1 MSNPVGAVAGQNA
14 QKGVKRSV
22 QGNPVG
28 VPMQLP
34 GFRGRSVDAGAAVK
48 APKLRNGNLN
58 NETSNVRIPYNRV
71 TPLEFLSSYQGRL
84 GPGDLIFN
92 YKYAPGFT
100 AKQAFFNNATLG
112 VNTLS
117 RVVGLDGMNRILMGS
132 GPNGWRLGENV
143 YEVPVERVGYGAYGV
158 LSETDG
164 TFALSALNEYRL
176 DGIVISNDEPGA
188 FTSSGSRDNAIFNI
202 AIQGPTETNNGFLKY
217 EDPTNA
223 TAKLYNPLTGVIN
236 ARTVEAH
243 ARGSSESGM
252 HIENTP
258 LPGRVGSDFQ
268 NARGRV
274 DFVANFCG
282 TYAMY
287 PSQMFDRR
295 VESMNTLYVGLRAYE
310 LSVAAKRQVTNRDG
324 EKRFA
329 ETDSDEVLES
339 KKMYFYQYLPFSSR
353 VAHVIQAVT
362 DKHEEAVRETI
373 GRKTGVAPS
382 AVPAEAV
389 KAYMQR
395 PEEQTGGRAAA
406 AKKVGAIK
414 QQTETSL
421 PSAHFDTAAFDPI
434 RSEDLWSC
442 VGAWQ
447 VGRVL
452 DTKAAVHER
461 YAGGPRNTAFSCIVD
476 VQVAW
481 RAALPVQITPD
492 TKAPSTGFLLDPSER
507 SERSGQQSATTLANN
522 LAPALTRIIG
532 PDFGRNVTPATTPAA
547 STATSKSLDQYR
559 AFELNRQQQM
569 RAEKERLSRLAR
581 VKKAQK
587 EKVVEKLPDARAQ
600 VERAIDENPN
610 RVLIAELVGRNQY
623 GRNPMDTIRQLIQI
637 DGVTYTDPET
647 NSNGAWRAFQDLRD
661 KCPTEAQR
669 QDERLVKEYVKEVDN
684 AKKEWKAAANKEI
697 GELMQSA
704 DPKIGFALETNKDK
718 QIRKLKK
725 TLKDK
730 LKKYVDAMKK
740 TQAQATA
747 AMEGVDEATA
757 AAAANEISLMLN
769 RVNIFLVLFYQ
780 VMSRLGDRSGQ
791 EAFNLKTCVGDIEQA
806 LEDGELMDETVRFSE
821 LCDLYEAHFPVHD
834 TLFSLSAPAAAP
846 APAAE
851 SRGRADATSATPT
864 AAAAVARAPPV
875 AAAPAAGAAART
887 GATAGAKAPTKGRG
901 KSPARP
907 RPGTAV
913 ATGASAA
920 AAAPAATG
928 VPAAAAGMSST
939 PLVPTQAGTG
949 ESVAPRRRARE
960 ASGGGGSESVTN
972 SLFEN
977 MFKPTG
983 TDASAEEHQPAS
995 PTPSSGSEGPS
1006 GGPRTFRRQR

>member
-1 MSNPVGAVAGQNA
+1 MSNPVGAVEAQNA
-14 QKGVKRSV
+14 HKGVKRSV

-34 GFRGRSVDAGAAVK
+34 GFRGRSIDAGSAVK
-48 APKLRNGNLN
+48 VPKLRNGNLN
-58 NETSNVRIPYNRV
+58 NETSNIRIPYNRV

-92 YKYAPGFT
+92 YKFAPGFT
-100 AKQAFFNNATLG
+100 ARQAFFNNATLG

-143 YEVPVERVGYGAYGV
+143 YEVPAERVGYGAYGV

-176 DGIVISNDEPGA
+176 DGVVISNDEPGL
-188 FTSSGSRDNAIFNI
+188 FTSNGSRDNAIFNI

-217 EDPTNA
+217 EDPTKA

-236 ARTVEAH
+236 SRTVEAH
-243 ARGSSESGM
+243 ARGSAESGM

-310 LSVAAKRQVTNRDG
+310 LSVAAKRQVTNSDG

-329 ETDSDEVLES
+329 DTDSDEVLES

-362 DKHEEAVRETI
+362 NKHEEMVRETI
-373 GRKTGVAPS
+373 GRTTGVAPS

-389 KAYMQR
+389 KTYMQR
-395 PEEQTGGRAAA
+395 PEQQTEGRAAA

-434 RSEDLWSC
+434 RSEDLWSMI
-442 VGAWQ
+442 GAWS

-461 YAGGPRNTAFSCIVD
+461 YAGGPRDTSFSCIVD

-492 TKAPSTGFLLDPSER
+492 TKSPSTGFLLDPSER

-522 LAPALTRIIG
+522 LSPALTRIIG
-532 PDFGRNVTPATTPAA
+532 PDFGRDVTPATTPAT
-547 STATSKSLDQYR
+547 STTTSKSLDEYR

-569 RAEKERLSRLAR
+569 RAEKQRLVRLAA

-587 EKVVEKLPDARAQ
+587 EKVVEKLPDASAQ
-600 VERAIDENPN
+600 VKRAIDENPN
-610 RVLIAELVGRNQY
+610 RVLISELVGTNQY
-623 GRNPMDTIRQLIQI
+623 GRNPMETIRQLIQI
-637 DGVTYTDPET
+637 EGVTYTDPET
-647 NSNGAWRAFQDLRD
+647 NSADAWRAFQDLRD
-661 KCPTEAQR
+661 KCPTEEQR
-669 QDERLVKEYVKEVDN
+669 QDERVVEEYVRKMGI
-684 AKKEWKAAANKEI
+684 AKREWKTAADEEI
-697 GELMQSA
+697 GALMRSA
-704 DPKIGFALETNKDK
+704 DPKIGFGLQTNKDPEIK
-718 QIRKLKK
+718 KLKK
-725 TLKDK
+725 TLKTK
-730 LKKYVDAMKK
+730 LKKYVRALKT
-740 TQAQATA
+740 TQAQTTS
-747 AMEGVDEATA
+747 AMENADDAMA

-769 RVNIFLVLFYQ
+769 RINIFLVLFYQ
-780 VMSRLGDRSGQ
+780 VMSRLGDRTGQ
-791 EAFNLKTCVGDIEQA
+791 EAFNLKTCVEDVSEA
-806 LEDGELMDETVRFSE
+806 LEDGALLDETVHFSE

-834 TLFSLSAPAAAP
+834 ALFSRAPAVAAP
-846 APAAE
+846 APAPAAA
-851 SRGRADATSATPT
+851 SRGRAAAAT
-864 AAAAVARAPPV
+864 AAARAPSVASEP
-875 AAAPAAGAAART
+875 AAAPART

-920 AAAPAATG
+920 AAPPPAAAAATG
-928 VPAAAAGMSST
+928 IPAAAAGMSST
-939 PLVPTQAGTG
+939 PLVPTQAAAG
-949 ESVAPRRRARE
+949 ESAAPRRRARE

-977 MFKPTG
+977 MFKSAATE
-983 TDASAEEHQPAS
+983 ASVEEPAS